1 MNIFFVCSLFDLKNI
16 HLFDF
21 ACGGAKMSIQSI
33 ILQNIDNIFTAF
45 VYIFINKKIQKM
57 NKIVDRIM
65 QIMYNLI
72 NDFKRKRLFLALKIN
87 D

>member
-1 MNIFFVCSLFDLKNI
+1 
-16 HLFDF
+16 
-21 ACGGAKMSIQSI
+21 MSIQSI

-45 VYIFINKKIQKM
+45 VYIFIDKKIQKM

-65 QIMYNLI
+65 QIMYNLN

>member
-1 MNIFFVCSLFDLKNI
+1 
-16 HLFDF
+16 
-21 ACGGAKMSIQSI
+21 MSIQSI

-45 VYIFINKKIQKM
+45 VYIFIDKKIQKM